1 MGGGGLRSCR
11 AAILPRV
18 HVRRRS
24 RSTRQLSCTTPPS
37 MRPKLLFGWPCS
49 GEPPGLH
56 LQVADVSGGRAVAPS
71 ACGFSRVRGTLNAII
86 KKQARHPAHGV
97 WGPPLVPAL
106 DGHNLGGTRRGDCSA
121 TASAGGGQWRAEL
134 CLPALLLCCLI
145 LSHSFPPQG
154 LASVLSYPVLQLT
167 ATRPC
172 SMRRYVTFDGSSPM
186 CYDLSVRNY
195 TTVSSAYGKA
205 GPPIACQ

>member
-1 MGGGGLRSCR
+1 MY
-11 AAILPRV
+11 
-18 HVRRRS
+18 
-24 RSTRQLSCTTPPS
+24 
-37 MRPKLLFGWPCS
+37 
-49 GEPPGLH
+49 
-56 LQVADVSGGRAVAPS
+56 GGRLLSQRLMDITRGAP
-71 ACGFSRVRGTLNAII
+71 AEETA
-86 KKQARHPAHGV
+86 Q
-97 WGPPLVPAL
+97 PPLL
-106 DGHNLGGTRRGDCSA
+106 LGGW
-121 TASAGGGQWRAEL
+121 QWRAEL
-134 CLPALLLCCLI
+134 CLPVLLLCCLI